1 VKPLKV
7 WSVAMT
13 LAMLT
18 GCASMRQNPSLC
30 RAVSIGT
37 GSLLGATLGG
47 TLSGIVAD
55 YPNDWA
61 AKKNWTIG
69 VSTGGGAVAGGLIGW
84 GISRAVCE
92 EPLPPPAPPAPYIP
106 PPPPPP
112 PPTQRRGG

>member
-1 VKPLKV
+1 MKKL
-7 WSVAMT
+7 WTVAIA

-18 GCASMRQNPSLC
+18 GCASLRENVPLC

-47 TLSGIVAD
+47 TLAGVVANHGD
-55 YPNDWA
+55 CCGE
-61 AKKNWTIG
+61 KNWEI
-69 VSTGGGAVAGGLIGW
+69 GGATAGGALGGGLIGY
-84 GISRAVCE
+84 GISRAICK